1 MYDKGKFCLLL
12 WYDGPA
18 NLMSDIVKRCMC
30 GPVLLLH
37 LARPGRAVTQKGM
50 S

>member
-1 MYDKGKFCLLL
+1 MVWTACTRAGRFSHNDQNPNAMYDKGKFRLPL

-30 GPVLLLH
+30 
-37 LARPGRAVTQKGM
+37 
-50 S
+50 